1 MRACAHKC
9 VWVCSIGMLW
19 MCICVCE
26 TVYGV
31 CMRVIMGDG
40 SLRVVECVPEK
51 ELKFV

>member
-1 MRACAHKC
+1 MGVFNRDVMDVH
-9 VWVCSIGMLW
+9 L
-19 MCICVCE
+19 CVCE

-31 CMRVIMGDG
+31 CMRVIMGDV